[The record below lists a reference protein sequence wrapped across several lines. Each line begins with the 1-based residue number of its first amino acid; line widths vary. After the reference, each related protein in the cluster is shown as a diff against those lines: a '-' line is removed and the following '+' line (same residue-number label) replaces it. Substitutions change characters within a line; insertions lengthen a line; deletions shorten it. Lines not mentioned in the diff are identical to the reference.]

1 MFTYQHPFIM
11 KNKTLLFQLKLFLLL
26 VAIISC
32 SDKESHDISYS
43 VPHVISVIEENK
55 AYRSPQLTGKEF
67 SEAIQRLGI
76 KTIINLQGE
85 RPEESW
91 YVEEKKAAESA
102 GIALVN
108 IRMKP
113 SRLPHRKDLLKLLDT
128 FKSAKRPILIHCAAG
143 ADRAGEAS
151 ALYQMIYMG
160 KSREEALQML
170 TAKYYHNPQ
179 VTPAKR
185 YFIREVWQDEEWAYN
200 KYDPCV
206 QKYKY
211 YNQDRYCD

>member
-1 MFTYQHPFIM
+1 MTDEIENVYR
-11 KNKTLLFQLKLFLLL
+11 N
-26 VAIISC
+26 VN
-32 SDKESHDISYS
+32 

-55 AYRSPQLTGKEF
+55 AYRSPRLTGKEF

-91 YVEEKKAAESA
+91 YVEEKKATESA

-128 FKSAKRPILIHCAAG
+128 FAANAHCQILPQSSGYPCQTLFYPGGLAG
-143 ADRAGEAS
+143 
-151 ALYQMIYMG
+151 
-160 KSREEALQML
+160 
-170 TAKYYHNPQ
+170 
-179 VTPAKR
+179 
-185 YFIREVWQDEEWAYN
+185 
-200 KYDPCV
+200 
-206 QKYKY
+206 
-211 YNQDRYCD
+211 